1 MLLNRGQQPTSVPRY
16 GTMTQPGSV
25 QALPPDQREEGDPLR
40 LDFFRKLG
48 FSPGEVHATLR
59 RLGPSTDTNSVLGE
73 LVGNKTHHP
82 AGCSSSPGVA
92 DADQRSAAGQRDT
105 VGPGG
110 RPGSRA
116 ALGRPVSTPSPPPS
130 AEEGGEEEDELK
142 AVVIDG
148 SNVAMR

>member
-1 MLLNRGQQPTSVPRY
+1 
-16 GTMTQPGSV
+16 MTQPGPV

-73 LVGNKTHHP
+73 LVGKKSHQQ
-82 AGCSSSPGVA
+82 GGRSSSPGVA
-92 DADQRSAAGQRDT
+92 DADQRFAAGQKDT
-105 VGPGG
+105 VGPRG

-116 ALGRPVSTPSPPPS
+116 AVGGTVSTPSPPPPPPPPS
-130 AEEGGEEEDELK
+130 AEEGDEKEDELK